1 MMNPIGINRRTF
13 FARVGDG
20 LYGAAL
26 ASLLTRELYGTEPQ
40 HKSALPTDTKPRQPH
55 FAPRAKADIQFCM
68 QGGPSQV
75 DLFDPK
81 PQLRAYDGKSH
92 SI

>member
-13 FARVGDG
+13 FDRVGDG

-26 ASLLTRELYGTEPQ
+26 ASLLTRDLYGKELH
-40 HKSALPTDTKPRQPH
+40 HKSVLPTDTKPRQPH
-55 FAPRAKADIQFCM
+55 FAPRAKAVIQFCM

-81 PQLRAYDGKSH
+81 PALEILHG
-92 SI
+92 